1 MVEQRFCKAKVVGS
15 TPTTGSI
22 SMKIVQIGCNNCDD
36 HVFELVSKNADS
48 IETLIVVDPLA
59 KCVEVAKQKYAFLA
73 ERLIVVQCAISPTN
87 GVAPFYCPVDDDMS
101 VVASLSKDHIYAHHH
116 SGFTPRGPINEAWVP
131 CLTINSFLESFV
143 SLQTGFHLYIDTEGH
158 DVDILLG
165 LDLSRFRVSKI
176 QWESI
181 HSDGPFRVGPKAQAL
196 LQQLHRHGYVFD
208 LCDTMNVVATL
219 P

>member
-1 MVEQRFCKAKVVGS
+1 
-15 TPTTGSI
+15 
-22 SMKIVQIGCNNCDD
+22 MKIVQIGCNNCDD

-73 ERLIVVQCAISPTN
+73 ERLIVVQCAISHTV

-116 SGFTPRGPINEAWVP
+116 SGFTAKGPINETWVP

-143 SLQTGFHLYIDTEGH
+143 SLQTGFHLYVDTEGH

-165 LDLSRFRVSKI
+165 LDLARFRVSKI

-181 HSDGPFRVGPKAQAL
+181 HSDGPFKVGPKAEAL
-196 LQQLHRHGYVFD
+196 LQRLHRHGYIFD

-219 P
+219 PE